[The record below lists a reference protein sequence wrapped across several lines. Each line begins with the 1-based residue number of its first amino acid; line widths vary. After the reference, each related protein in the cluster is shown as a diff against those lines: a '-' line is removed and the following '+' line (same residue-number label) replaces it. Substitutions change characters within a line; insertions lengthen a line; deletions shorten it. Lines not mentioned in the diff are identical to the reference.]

1 MPRRGFGSSGRR
13 RRKKGHALLSHS
25 HAPRTYTFHEHAP
38 SSPSSSS
45 SSSER
50 SEPETMQVGVTALG
64 RTGTAA
70 QNNTNPRVPVTTW
83 REWAFGT
90 AGKRRNRRS
99 AAYKSRKRNR
109 RRH

>member
-13 RRKKGHALLSHS
+13 RRKKGHALLHS
-25 HAPRTYTFHEHAP
+25 HIPRTYNFHEHSP
-38 SSPSSSS
+38 SSPSS

-50 SEPETMQVGVTALG
+50 SEPATMQIGVTALG

-70 QNNTNPRVPVTTW
+70 QNNINPPVTTW

-90 AGKRRNRRS
+90 VGKGKRRKRRS

>member
-13 RRKKGHALLSHS
+13 KRKGHALLSHS
-25 HAPRTYTFHEHAP
+25 HVPRTYTFHEHSP
-38 SSPSSSS
+38 SSPSS

-50 SEPETMQVGVTALG
+50 SEPETMQVGVTPLG

-70 QNNTNPRVPVTTW
+70 TKTW
-83 REWAFGT
+83 REWAY
-90 AGKRRNRRS
+90 GKGKRRS

>member
-13 RRKKGHALLSHS
+13 KRKGHALLSHS
-25 HAPRTYTFHEHAP
+25 HAPRTYTFHEHSP
-38 SSPSSSS
+38 SSPSS

-50 SEPETMQVGVTALG
+50 SEPETMQVGVTPLG
-64 RTGTAA
+64 RTGTVA
-70 QNNTNPRVPVTTW
+70 QNNTNPPVTTW

-90 AGKRRNRRS
+90 VGKGIRRKMRS

>member
-13 RRKKGHALLSHS
+13 KRKGHALLSHS
-25 HAPRTYTFHEHAP
+25 HVPRTYTFHEHSP
-38 SSPSSSS
+38 SSPSS

-50 SEPETMQVGVTALG
+50 SEPETMQVGVTPLG

-70 QNNTNPRVPVTTW
+70 QNNTNPPVTTW

-90 AGKRRNRRS
+90 AGKRRKRRS

>member
-13 RRKKGHALLSHS
+13 KRKGHALLSHS
-25 HAPRTYTFHEHAP
+25 HVPRTYTFHEHSP
-38 SSPSSSS
+38 SSPSS

-50 SEPETMQVGVTALG
+50 SEPETMQVGVTPLG

-70 QNNTNPRVPVTTW
+70 QNNTNPPVTTW

-90 AGKRRNRRS
+90 VGKGKRRKRRS
-99 AAYKSRKRNR
+99 AAYQSRKRNR

>member
-13 RRKKGHALLSHS
+13 KRKGHALLSHS
-25 HAPRTYTFHEHAP
+25 HVPRTYTFHEHSP
-38 SSPSSSS
+38 SSPSPSSA
-45 SSSER
+45 SSER
-50 SEPETMQVGVTALG
+50 SEPETMQIGVTALG
-64 RTGTAA
+64 KTGTVA
-70 QNNTNPRVPVTTW
+70 QNNTNPPVTTW

-90 AGKRRNRRS
+90 VGKGKRRKRRS

>member
-1 MPRRGFGSSGRR
+1 MPRRRTY
-13 RRKKGHALLSHS
+13 RRKKNALIASLGPPPPPPHRQTS
-25 HAPRTYTFHEHAP
+25 
-38 SSPSSSS
+38 SSSS

-50 SEPETMQVGVTALG
+50 SEPATMQIGVAALG

-70 QNNTNPRVPVTTW
+70 QNNINTTTKTW
-83 REWAFGT
+83 REWAY
-90 AGKRRNRRS
+90 GKGIRRKRRS

>member
-1 MPRRGFGSSGRR
+1 MPRRRTY
-13 RRKKGHALLSHS
+13 RRKKNALIASLESLGPPPPPPHRQTS
-25 HAPRTYTFHEHAP
+25 
-38 SSPSSSS
+38 SSSS

-50 SEPETMQVGVTALG
+50 SEPATMQVGVTPLG

-70 QNNTNPRVPVTTW
+70 QNNTNPPVTTW

-90 AGKRRNRRS
+90 VGKGKRRS

>member
-1 MPRRGFGSSGRR
+1 MPESEWRAPCYKGRR
-13 RRKKGHALLSHS
+13 NACRRKREAAAAERRRSF
-25 HAPRTYTFHEHAP
+25 PF
-38 SSPSSSS
+38 S

-50 SEPETMQVGVTALG
+50 SEPETMQIGVTALG

-70 QNNTNPRVPVTTW
+70 QNNINPPVTTW

-90 AGKRRNRRS
+90 VGKGKRRKRRS

>member
-1 MPRRGFGSSGRR
+1 MPRRRTYR
-13 RRKKGHALLSHS
+13 RRKNALIASLDSLGTPPP
-25 HAPRTYTFHEHAP
+25 PRTYTFHEHSP

-45 SSSER
+45 SER
-50 SEPETMQVGVTALG
+50 SESAPMQIGVTALG

-70 QNNTNPRVPVTTW
+70 QNNINPPVTTW

-90 AGKRRNRRS
+90 VGKGKRRKRRS